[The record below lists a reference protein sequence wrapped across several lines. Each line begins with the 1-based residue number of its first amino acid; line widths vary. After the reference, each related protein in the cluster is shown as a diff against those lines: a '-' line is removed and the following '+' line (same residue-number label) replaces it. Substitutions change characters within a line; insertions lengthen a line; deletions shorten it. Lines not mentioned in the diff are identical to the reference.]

1 MPALSTDVSLYI
13 KRVVD
18 TLRTGPNYS
27 AAELLLGSGTSA
39 IKFVAANP
47 GVAGNSIRV
56 AVSVP
61 AGTSA
66 LAVSVSGNDVTI
78 ALDVTL
84 GVPNAGANTATLVT
98 AAVNAAAADLM
109 VAFLPVGSG
118 AGSLSAAVALTSL
131 SGGRGGEGGVNTLPL
146 NFLRAQDMA
155 SVLDLFQDAVSQP
168 APAAATGGTTTS
180 VQNTGSFVASSQIG
194 NTVVFTGN
202 VTAALAG
209 VQAVVVSNTANA
221 MFFALGALPVAPAAG
236 DTYTIVGSFAAKA
249 IADLRDGRG
258 PGDAPAG
265 NLYGD
270 SRVVAD
276 ILARCAQQLGGALA
290 PNPVLWSGL
299 TAAGSFQDDR
309 VCTVKLNLTGGALR
323 IDQFKNMLLNVA
335 GQAARKIV
343 SSNES
348 NVVVAP
354 PYSAAPAG
362 GLAASVVFPEYSTDA
377 SRNYTFAPG
386 GQTHDNRALAEL
398 ILAAEAAV
406 VAFTLPV

>member
-27 AAELLLGSGTSA
+27 AAELLLGSGTSE
-39 IKFVAANP
+39 IQFVAANA
-47 GVAGNSIRV
+47 GVAGNAVRV
-56 AVSVP
+56 AVTVP

-66 LAVSVSGNDVTI
+66 LAVTVSGSDVTI
-78 ALDVTL
+78 AVDVTL
-84 GVPNAGANTATLVT
+84 GVPNAGANTATLVA
-98 AAVNAAAADLM
+98 AAVNAAASDLL

-118 AGSLSAAVALTSL
+118 AGSLSVAVSATNL
-131 SGGRGGEGGVNTLPL
+131 SGGRGGEGGVNTYPL

-155 SVLDLFQDAVSQP
+155 SVLDLFQEAVSQP

-209 VQAVVVSNTANA
+209 VRAVVVSNTANA

-236 DTYTIVGSFAAKA
+236 DTYTIVGSFAASA

-265 NLYGD
+265 NVYGD

-276 ILARCAQQLGGALA
+276 VLARTALQLGGALA

-309 VCTVKLNLTGGALR
+309 VCTVKLNLAGGAFR
-323 IDQFKNMLLNVA
+323 IDQVKGMLLNVA

-362 GLAASVVFPEYSTDA
+362 GVAASVTFPEYSTDA

-386 GQTHDNRALAEL
+386 GQPRDNRALAEL

-406 VAFTLPV
+406 VAFVLPV